1 MAKGKKTWFSAKAKG
16 ESAAEIAIYNDI
28 GAWGVSAQD
37 FYDALKG
44 VGPVDT
50 LDIMISS
57 DGGDV
62 TTGFAIYDMLARH
75 SAYKV
80 ARPQGLAASMASVI
94 LMAADEIVMPSN
106 AFIMIHNPWG
116 GVVGESDEIK
126 SFADVLAMMQDNI
139 RNAYVQRTGLDS
151 AKIAKMMDAET
162 WLAADDA
169 VKLGFA
175 DRVDNPV
182 ESAARF
188 NVAKFNKVPKL
199 FGAHSKEETMTTK
212 TNDAAN
218 SGEGNDGADDA
229 TKAARDAV
237 VAEAKAIRELC
248 KLAGKAD
255 LADKFIEDG
264 KSVDEVQTELLKLKD
279 ADAGKDAETTTTARH
294 TTNSNGRQAQA
305 KSVDSEEIYARFN
318 KPGKR

>member
-1 MAKGKKTWFSAKAKG
+1 MAKAKKTWFSAKAKG

-50 LDIMISS
+50 LEIMISS

-182 ESAARF
+182 ETAARF

-199 FGAHSKEETMTTK
+199 FGAHSKEENMTK

-218 SGEGNDGADDA
+218 SGEGSDDTA
-229 TKAARDAV
+229 TKTREEI
-237 VAEAKAIRELC
+237 VAEAKEIRSLC

-264 KSVDEVQTELLKLKD
+264 KTVSEVIGELNKLRDD
-279 ADAGKDAETTTTARH
+279 AAGKDADTTTNARH
-294 TTNSNGRQAQA
+294 STTNGRQSETKA
-305 KSVDSEEIYARFN
+305 VDTVDIFARFN
-318 KPGKR
+318 KARAPRR

>member
-1 MAKGKKTWFSAKAKG
+1 MAKAKKTWFSAKAKG

-50 LDIMISS
+50 LEIMISS

-182 ESAARF
+182 ETAARF

-199 FGAHSKEETMTTK
+199 FGAHSKEETMTK

-218 SGEGNDGADDA
+218 SGEGNDGADE
-229 TKAARDAV
+229 TKTAREAV
-237 VAEAKAIRELC
+237 IAEAKAIRELC
-248 KLAGKAD
+248 KLAGKAN
-255 LADKFIEDG
+255 LPDKFIEDG
-264 KSVDEVQTELLKLKD
+264 KSVDEVRAELVKLTD
-279 ADAGKDAETTTTARH
+279 VDAGKDAENGTSAH
-294 TTNSNGRQAQA
+294 HSTTNGGRQTQA

-318 KPGKR
+318 KLGKR